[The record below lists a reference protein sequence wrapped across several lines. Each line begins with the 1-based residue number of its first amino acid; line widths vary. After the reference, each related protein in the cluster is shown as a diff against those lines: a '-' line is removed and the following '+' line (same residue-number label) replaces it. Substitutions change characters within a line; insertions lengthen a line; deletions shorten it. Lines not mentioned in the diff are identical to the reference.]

1 MPVVVE
7 LLACL
12 CLALAGPPSTT
23 AQGPEAPVSS
33 DEAAAKQLFGEARY
47 HEAAARYEALWAATT
62 IPKYLFNAAMA
73 RELAGHEAHAYLHLL
88 RYLALDSLQ
97 PAEIEKA
104 RARLEALKQ
113 RAVPLQLVVTPPADA
128 LSGTLELES
137 TGAPTDVGRTPLAL
151 DAETLRRTS
160 VPGAPGTFDLYV
172 EPGTW
177 TLSLSARGYVSEQ
190 RKISMAEGERRQLAL
205 NLAPEKTAVT
215 PITVRFAPAS
225 AAAAGI
231 EVVAESSSRSLR
243 FTVPPSGRLEL
254 ELPDG
259 DWTLRASADG
269 FAARSAALKVAG
281 QPQSLALELEPSG
294 RGHDQDARGKLAR
307 GLKIGGAV
315 TLTVGAGL
323 AIVGGIATQP
333 SYASFTS
340 CNGMA
345 GCYERGVHREQW
357 RALWLY
363 DTGALLFGVGT
374 TAAIYGAVL
383 NRGNARTTWRARLGI
398 GAALASL
405 GLISG
410 VASYAAPNGLSD
422 VLWDRFPDIDKHQ
435 FRGILAGNILAFAL
449 AGSGIALMTLAPV
462 EHKVTS
468 RGGLR
473 ERSTIT
479 PRVTLAGAG
488 VDLKVRF

>member
-1 MPVVVE
+1 MPVVAE

-12 CLALAGPPSTT
+12 CLALAGPSSTP
-23 AQGPEAPVSS
+23 QGSEAPVSS

-47 HEAAARYEALWAATT
+47 HEAAARYEALWATAPT
-62 IPKYLFNAAMA
+62 PKYLFNAAMA

-97 PAEIEKA
+97 PAELEKA

-113 RAVPLQLVVTPPADA
+113 RTVHLQLLVTPATDA
-128 LSGTLELES
+128 LSGTLELEV
-137 TGAPTDVGRTPLAL
+137 TGAPTDIGRVPLTL
-151 DAETLRRTS
+151 DADALRRMS
-160 VPGAPGTFDLYV
+160 APAAPGTFDLYV
-172 EPGTW
+172 EQGTW
-177 TLSLSARGYVSEQ
+177 GLSLSARGYVSEQ
-190 RKISMAEGERRQLAL
+190 RKISVAEGEKRQLAVS
-205 NLAPEKTAVT
+205 LAPEKTAAA
-215 PITVRFAPAS
+215 PITVGFAPAA

-231 EVVAESSSRSLR
+231 EVVAESSSSSLR
-243 FTVPPSGRLEL
+243 FTVPPSGRLDL

-259 DWTLRASADG
+259 NWTIRASAPG
-269 FAARSAALKVAG
+269 FEVKSASLTVAG
-281 QPQSLALELEPSG
+281 QPKSLALELQPSAH
-294 RGHDQDARGKLAR
+294 GHVQDARGKLAR
-307 GLKIGGAV
+307 GLQIGGSVA
-315 TLTVGAGL
+315 LTAGLGL
-323 AIVGGIATQP
+323 AIAGGIALQP

-340 CNGMA
+340 CDGMA

-363 DTGALLFGVGT
+363 DTGALLFGAGT
-374 TAAIYGAVL
+374 TAAIYGAAVG
-383 NRGNARTTWRARLGI
+383 RGNARTTWKARLGI

-405 GLISG
+405 GLIVG
-410 VASYAAPNGLSD
+410 VTSYAAPNGLSD
-422 VLWDRFPDIDKHQ
+422 VLGDRFPDIDKHQ
-435 FRGILAGNILAFAL
+435 FRGILAGNILGFAL

-462 EHKVTS
+462 EHKLTT
-468 RGGLR
+468 RGSLR